1 MLVLLWGL
9 ETDRPLAVV
18 RGELDLL
25 GVPYLMMEQH
35 DVLDTEIQLD
45 LARDL
50 EGAIR
55 VRDRW
60 VDLAAVT
67 AAYLR
72 PYDSRHV
79 PAVAREGP
87 ESAAWRHA
95 LDVEYVLASW
105 SKIAPALVVNRPQA
119 MATNSSKPYQL
130 EQLRKLGFRVPETFI
145 TTDPDAAR
153 DFWERH
159 GEVIYKSVSGTRSVV
174 SRLRSEHAER
184 LADVS
189 FCPTQFQR
197 YVPGMDHRV
206 HVVGDEVFASEVL
219 SEADDYRYPERH
231 EVEVRPCRLPR
242 TVEERCRLASVA
254 LGLPVA
260 GIDLRRTPEGDWYC
274 FEMNPSPAFTYYESR
289 SGQPIGNAIARLLAA
304 GPRGAPQFVEIDE
317 ATRKNDDREIPSDTQ
332 FVARERTG
340 VEGPATAEAE
350 PAGRDEESSPGHTEV
365 GPAPGRA
372 LVQLTERGVMGQEAI
387 DQPPTGG
394 EG

>member
-9 ETDRPLAVV
+9 ETDRPLAAV
-18 RGELDLL
+18 REELDLL
-25 GVPYLMMEQH
+25 GVPNLMVDQH

-45 LARDL
+45 LGQDL

-60 VDLAAVT
+60 IDLAAVT

-87 ESAAWRHA
+87 DSAAWWHA

-105 SKIAPALVVNRPQA
+105 SRIAPALVVNRPQA
-119 MATNSSKPYQL
+119 MATNGSKPYQL
-130 EQLRKLGFRVPETFI
+130 EQLRKLGFDVPETFI

-174 SRLRSEHAER
+174 SRLRPEHAER

-197 YVPGMDHRV
+197 CIPGTDHRV
-206 HVVGDEVFASEVL
+206 HVVGDELFASEVI
-219 SEADDYRYPERH
+219 SEADDYRYPGGH
-231 EVEVRPCRLPR
+231 EGVEVRACRLPR
-242 TVEERCRLASVA
+242 TVEERCRLASA
-254 LGLPVA
+254 TLELPVA
-260 GIDLRRTPEGDWYC
+260 GLDLRRTPQGEWYC
-274 FEMNPSPAFTYYESR
+274 FEVNPSPAFTYYESR

-304 GPRGAPQFVEIDE
+304 EPHGAPELVEIDE
-317 ATRKNDDREIPSDTQ
+317 ATRKNDHRENPI
-332 FVARERTG
+332 
-340 VEGPATAEAE
+340 EGD
-350 PAGRDEESSPGHTEV
+350 GSSRVGQAVHTH
-365 GPAPGRA
+365 
-372 LVQLTERGVMGQEAI
+372 
-387 DQPPTGG
+387 GG
-394 EG
+394 WSR